1 MNLAKDIENA
11 LQSVFLIMIVMLKQY
26 AGSSLGE
33 YENVIFVFSAVTGSY
48 LIHFLFVKL
57 SKNYPKRDDW
67 EEKLNLLTLLAYGIG
82 LFVLQLLGVKRIFVL
97 GAVGI
102 ILIAMNILI
111 KTKRK
116 SIKKKME
123 E

>member
-26 AGSSLGE
+26 AGSTLGE

-48 LIHFLFVKL
+48 LIRFLFVKL

-82 LFVLQLLGVKRIFVL
+82 LFVLQLLGVKSIFVL

-102 ILIAMNILI
+102 ILIAINILI

>member
-57 SKNYPKRDDW
+57 SKNYPKRDEW

-82 LFVLQLLGVKRIFVL
+82 LLVLQLLGVKRIFVL

>member
-67 EEKLNLLTLLAYGIG
+67 EEKLNLLTLLAYGFG
-82 LFVLQLLGVKRIFVL
+82 LLVLQLLGVKSIFVL